1 MDIKEALKEAET
13 KRIIKLMEEELALKN
28 SMKTDVQN
36 TLEKGRMRRRMSTM
50 AGTNLSEDQIA

>member
-28 SMKTDVQN
+28 SMKTDV
-36 TLEKGRMRRRMSTM
+36 
-50 AGTNLSEDQIA
+50 